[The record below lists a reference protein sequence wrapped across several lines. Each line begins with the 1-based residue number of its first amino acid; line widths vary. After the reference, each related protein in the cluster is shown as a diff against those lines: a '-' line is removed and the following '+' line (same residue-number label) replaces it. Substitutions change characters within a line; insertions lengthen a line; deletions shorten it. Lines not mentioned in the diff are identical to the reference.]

1 LANLML
7 TQTSIRTA
15 VLISP
20 DESRWYN
27 MEDQS
32 LVETGGGGC
41 ILGWLG
47 ECGAVTGD
55 FSSCNYICCMWKQ
68 PTLIPDFFLF
78 WRKRKTYLLIRADLN
93 WITKFAFIF
102 ILLSDDAFIF
112 LFSFFLTYNWSPQC
126 VRSDE

>member
-1 LANLML
+1 VKIESITLIRYLLYKIFFLLKLQFRNGPLSVVIKRRKTNGL
-7 TQTSIRTA
+7 KFTQTSIRTA

-27 MEDQS
+27 IEDQS

-47 ECGAVTGD
+47 ECGAVTAD

-68 PTLIPDFFLF
+68 PTLIPDFFPLL
-78 WRKRKTYLLIRADLN
+78 KKKKNISTY
-93 WITKFAFIF
+93 
-102 ILLSDDAFIF
+102 S
-112 LFSFFLTYNWSPQC
+112 C
-126 VRSDE
+126 